1 MSENGLIGF
10 PKRAEESVQGWSLL
24 IIQQIAS
31 SSHRRMQITCLDDLK
46 NFLCG
51 QDDYKEVS
59 HRRHWFWLK
68 LIFMLLKEDY
78 NGVYDVDKVD
88 NSVLEIN
95 EKKIVAVSYFD
106 R

>member
-1 MSENGLIGF
+1 M
-10 PKRAEESVQGWSLL
+10 
-24 IIQQIAS
+24 II
-31 SSHRRMQITCLDDLK
+31 K
-46 NFLCG
+46 
-51 QDDYKEVS
+51 KVS